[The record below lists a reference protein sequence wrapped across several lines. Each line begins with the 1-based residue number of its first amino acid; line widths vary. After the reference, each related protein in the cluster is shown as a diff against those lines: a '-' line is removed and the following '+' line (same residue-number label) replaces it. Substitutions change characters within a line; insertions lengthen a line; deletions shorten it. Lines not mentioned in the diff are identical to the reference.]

1 MCSEV
6 VKAKI
11 LTCSFKRGKKVKKQP
26 LQTSFKLLLGC
37 RILLYALY
45 SVFLIYLSG
54 DVELN
59 PRPRNNR
66 TLHDKRPVKYLA
78 LNARSLM
85 SLAKTN
91 DGKTVS
97 NLERFQNLIYC
108 EEIDVVFVNETW
120 LSTCVNDSLQKF
132 YILNIQ

>member
-11 LTCSFKRGKKVKKQP
+11 FTCSFKRRKKVKKKP

-45 SVFLIYLSG
+45 SAFLIYLSG

-59 PRPRNNR
+59 PRPRNDR
-66 TLHDKRPVKYLA
+66 TSHDRRPVKCLA